1 MSTNISVKLNVKN
14 IDKARLY
21 VGEKGTYLDAT
32 IIMRDEIDQ
41 YGNDGMIVQNVTKEE
56 REQGIKGNI
65 LGNVK
70 FIKKKVEEQKQQDA
84 DRLEV
89 ADDLPF

>member
-1 MSTNISVKLNVKN
+1 MADKIIKVKIDVKK

-32 IIMRDEIDQ
+32 ILWNDEQDQ
-41 YGNDGMIVQNVTKEE
+41 YNNNGMIVQDVSKED
-56 REQGIKGNI
+56 REKGIKGNI

-70 FIKKKVEEQKQQDA
+70 LLQVNNKPDQPASGVTEPM
-84 DRLEV
+84 
-89 ADDLPF
+89 DDLPF